1 MPHRP
6 SQARP
11 CGDSLPIRPR
21 RPRLASWLLLLGASG
36 GLVPGALGSPPAP
49 SQDTEEELVR
59 LLAEERVEADR
70 LRRVGEYG
78 EARGLLSEHLRD
90 DETDAASRALLGRVY
105 LDEGR
110 RLDRAERHLVQ
121 ALEEAR
127 DPGVRRGAAV
137 DLLRLLHRLG
147 RDREARAEV
156 LPAALEGE
164 GESDPEALFRAAAV
178 LRAVGERAEAE
189 RLLRRGARAGS
200 TTSWRDLLGRGRCLQ
215 RLGDLEAAASELLE
229 ADRLTHAG
237 GGRGEAEVL
246 VALGSLV
253 FEADR
258 EVADAEGRSAAK
270 LLDEALRLNP
280 ASEGA
285 LLAMYELHRVNW
297 MRQRRDEGEFLER
310 MIELRPDSVD
320 AHLVAAGAALRI
332 GKLPA
337 VRSELERLE
346 DTAPG
351 RREVRTLRAAL
362 CWVEHDRERAEAIL
376 DELLAID
383 PLDSG
388 PEREVGH
395 HLLDLYRFAEARP
408 FLERAVERDPS
419 DHRAWIHLGHA
430 LANTGDEAAALEA
443 LRRSREAGGLRQDAW
458 RKNMTMVL
466 ERLER
471 EYTTDDF
478 GDLSFAWKPD
488 AEAVLSVYLEPFYR
502 EVRAELAERYGFT
515 PAPTHIEVFRRH
527 QDFSVRS
534 TGFEGFPALGVCFGP
549 VVTALSPNSELRG
562 TFSWART
569 SFHEFTHVIHLGLS
583 HNRCPRWITEG
594 LATWEE
600 AQRNPAWQRNMR
612 RDLVDARANGRIIPV
627 RDLNAAFRGPRI
639 LFGYY
644 QGGLVCELLIGR
656 YGFPPIVRLL
666 EAFDEGLDLDQALD
680 RVYGISPEELDAALL
695 ELVDGKVADLA
706 IEPRWE
712 PEVLLRRRLSL
723 GPEPP
728 DGADAEALREWQEA
742 WLDQAWGAFQ
752 TDRAVDAA
760 EFLRRARSAGQEPPR
775 ALFLRG
781 AISWKEGD
789 RDTARALYLEA
800 LEAGSESFGA
810 RMALGAWHAGRGEYA
825 QAEEHY
831 LAAEAAFPGFDEE
844 SLAAE
849 LALAGV
855 LIAHD
860 QEDEAMRAAE
870 RYLRYE
876 AGNYPWRM
884 RVARWHLT
892 AERFEEAAFLFNEA
906 NEIDPFSRELHLL
919 WAQSLEGA
927 GRHEEA
933 LREWR
938 VAAIVPVELD
948 LGATS
953 AATPEERASW
963 LAGEVRALVALGR
976 LQEAREALGRAR
988 ELAPE
993 ADGVAAAGEA
1003 LAAAGG

>member
-1 MPHRP
+1 MTPHHLLSRP
-6 SQARP
+6 GAPEPSRL
-11 CGDSLPIRPR
+11 SLYG
-21 RPRLASWLLLLGASG
+21 AALLLLAGAG
-36 GLVPGALGSPPAP
+36 LGSPAAAASAWP
-49 SQDTEEELVR
+49 QDMDEELLE
-59 LLAEERVEADR
+59 LLAEERAEADR

-78 EARGLLSEHLRD
+78 EARQLLSEHLRD
-90 DETDAASRALLGRVY
+90 DEGDTASRALLGRVY

-110 RLDRAERHLVQ
+110 RLDRAERHLGQ
-121 ALEEAR
+121 ALEEA
-127 DPGVRRGAAV
+127 DDGAVRRAAAI

-147 RDREARAEV
+147 RDPEARAEV
-156 LPAALEGE
+156 LPVALEGA
-164 GESDPEALFRAAAV
+164 GERDPEALFRAAEV
-178 LRAVGERAEAE
+178 LRAVGEREEAL
-189 RLLRRGARAGS
+189 RLLDRGSRSGAS
-200 TTSWRDLLGRGRCLQ
+200 SSWRALLARGRCLQ

-229 ADRLTHAG
+229 ADRLAHAG
-237 GGRGEAEVL
+237 GARGEAEVL
-246 VALGSLV
+246 VALGELV

-258 EVADAEGRSAAK
+258 EVADAQGRSSAK

-280 ASEGA
+280 ASEEG

-297 MRQRRDEGEFLER
+297 MRQRRSEGEFLER
-310 MIELRPDSVD
+310 MLELRPDSVE

-337 VRSELERLE
+337 VRAELARLE
-346 DTAPG
+346 AEAPG
-351 RREVRTLRAAL
+351 RREVRTLRASL
-362 CWVEHDRERAEAIL
+362 SWVEHDRERALALLE
-376 DELLAID
+376 ELLEAD
-383 PLDSG
+383 PADSG
-388 PEREVGH
+388 PEREVGRN
-395 HLLDLYRFAEARP
+395 LLDLYRFAEALP
-408 FLERAVERDPS
+408 FLERAVERDPG

-430 LANTGDEAAALEA
+430 LANTGDEAGALEA

-458 RKNMTMVL
+458 RKNMTLVL

-488 AEAVLSVYLEPFYR
+488 AEAVLAVYLEPFYR
-502 EVRAELAERYGFT
+502 QARAELAERYGFT
-515 PAPTHIEVFRRH
+515 PEPTHIEVFRRH

-549 VVTALSPNSELRG
+549 VVTALSPNAEMRG

-569 SFHEFTHVIHLGLS
+569 SFHEFTHVVHLGLS

-612 RDLVDARANGRIIPV
+612 RDLVDAHANGRIIPV

-656 YGFPPIVRLL
+656 FGFPPIVRLL
-666 EAFDEGLDLDQALD
+666 EAFDAGLDLDQALD
-680 RVYGISPEELDAALL
+680 EVYGITPEELDADLL
-695 ELVDGKVADLA
+695 RLVEDKVAGLA

-712 PEVLLRRRLSL
+712 PDVLLRRRLSL
-723 GPEPP
+723 SAEPP
-728 DGADAEALREWQEA
+728 EEAASAAAWAEAC
-742 WLDQAWGAFQ
+742 LDQAWGAFQ
-752 TDRAVDAA
+752 AGSEVDAA
-760 EFLRRARSAGQEPPR
+760 EYLRRARSVEPDSPR
-775 ALFLRG
+775 ALFLLG
-781 AISWKEGD
+781 AMAWRAGD
-789 RDTARALYLEA
+789 RDTARARYIEGLEQ
-800 LEAGSESFGA
+800 GGDNFGV

-831 LAAEAAFPGFDEE
+831 AAAEAAFPGFAEE
-844 SLAAE
+844 ARAAE

-855 LIAHD
+855 LISHD

-884 RVARWHLT
+884 RVARWHLA
-892 AERFEEAAFLFNEA
+892 AERHEEAAFLFHEA
-906 NEIDPFSRELHLL
+906 NEIDPFSRQLHVL

-938 VAAIVPVELD
+938 VAPIVPVELD
-948 LGATS
+948 LLAS
-953 AATPEERASW
+953 AEASPEQQASW
-963 LAGEVRALVALGR
+963 RAGEVRALVALGR
-976 LQEAREALGRAR
+976 LAEAREALEGARA
-988 ELAPE
+988 LAPE
-993 ADGVAAAGEA
+993 VDEVEAAAA
-1003 LAAAGG
+1003 LLEEAGG